1 MNPRFRS
8 VVLCCSLALL
18 VAACNKAADESAAE
32 SGLGEVLPG
41 SISDAMIDLDT
52 STASPPMVAVREP
65 AKKAASPSSS
75 SAAAEVKPAAETAE
89 QDPAGSTDT
98 E

>member
-8 VVLCCSLALL
+8 VALCFTLAML
-18 VAACNKAADESAAE
+18 VAACNKTPDESAAAPA
-32 SGLGEVLPG
+32 SGEVLPG

-52 STASPPMVAVREP
+52 STASPPMAAIKTP
-65 AKKAASPSSS
+65 AKKSAPLSPSD
-75 SAAAEVKPAAETAE
+75 AAQEAGPAAKAAEQAPADSA
-89 QDPAGSTDT
+89 DT